1 MSAARIER
9 LQQTPALTRP
19 HELQLQLLLESLAQQ
34 SWCSLAL
41 LHQGREAAG
50 LPRAF
55 LSTERGKMGARAGH
69 TGEHGDTAMSD
80 GRPTG
85 EEFRQGFMGRGA
97 EAWTV
102 GLPPKLGG
110 RLVVTRKACWRGTK
124 DRLRSSQRLTGGPRH
139 RQWVQVEWV

>member
-1 MSAARIER
+1 
-9 LQQTPALTRP
+9 
-19 HELQLQLLLESLAQQ
+19 
-34 SWCSLAL
+34 
-41 LHQGREAAG
+41 
-50 LPRAF
+50 
-55 LSTERGKMGARAGH
+55 
-69 TGEHGDTAMSD
+69 MSD
-80 GRPTG
+80 GGPTG

-139 RQWVQVEWV
+139 RQWVQVEWVWPCGAATTVEALLASQQLSPER